1 MAPRA
6 IDSGP
11 QSLRKGLPAV
21 FNSLIVDGAQTCRC
35 VQRECMKG
43 ITWRLSRVI
52 AIAAERF
59 HPRWLTDSFHVRNET
74 DGQGQTGG
82 DRPSWFGQRRK
93 LAVAKETDEAA
104 PFQDGISQSKQST
117 HQIWSE
123 FTCSAAGSQGSG
135 RFCSPPPEAD
145 VSSLRSARSGR
156 PRAVSAAGTSQ
167 ETGKEMI
174 LIFAN
179 SSFD

>member
-93 LAVAKETDEAA
+93 LAERRFSWLSFRRQGDRRSRPFSNSPLIKYGASSPAALQEA
-104 PFQDGISQSKQST
+104 
-117 HQIWSE
+117 
-123 FTCSAAGSQGSG
+123 
-135 RFCSPPPEAD
+135 R
-145 VSSLRSARSGR
+145 ARG
-156 PRAVSAAGTSQ
+156 VSAARHQRPMSRPCAALALAARVPFPQQ
-167 ETGKEMI
+167 EPHRKQEKR
-174 LIFAN
+174 
-179 SSFD
+179 